1 MHFLPSTS
9 LGLLGNSDWYICESC
24 STKGIM
30 YVNHLV
36 KQSLIEWV
44 HHGIINNCELFSFF
58 QNNESLDDF
67 SRHTF
72 TLHSIPTPNNNVSF
86 SNWNFK
92 RKNGLIYM
100 VAQSKILYNNMLQRP
115 SERGS
120 KAMFSKLFGSK
131 IRAPSFEAA
140 ENGHDDG
147 GKVTKTCC
155 H

>member
-86 SNWNFK
+86 SNWNTWWHKARFYTITCYNDQVSEVQK
-92 RKNGLIYM
+92 PCSPNCLVPRSGHPVLRQLKMDMMM
-100 VAQSKILYNNMLQRP
+100 VGR
-115 SERGS
+115 
-120 KAMFSKLFGSK
+120 
-131 IRAPSFEAA
+131 
-140 ENGHDDG
+140 
-147 GKVTKTCC
+147 
-155 H
+155 